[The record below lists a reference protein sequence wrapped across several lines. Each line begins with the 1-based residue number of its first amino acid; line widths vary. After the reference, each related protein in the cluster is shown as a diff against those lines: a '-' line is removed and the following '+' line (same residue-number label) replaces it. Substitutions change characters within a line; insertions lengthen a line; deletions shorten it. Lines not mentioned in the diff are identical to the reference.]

1 MDSVYTVL
9 ITAVTVL
16 GSASAWRFYE
26 KRLEAKRNDENFMR
40 DDCRD
45 RIAKLE
51 KLLLESSHEKDEMR
65 KTILEL
71 TAQVSE
77 LRVKVEFLTKERET
91 LEKRIQLNG

>member
-26 KRLEAKRNDENFMR
+26 KKMEAKRNDENFMR

-45 RIAKLE
+45 RIGKLE
-51 KLLLESSHEKDEMR
+51 KLLAESSEEKDEMR

-77 LRVKVEFLTKERET
+77 LKVKVEFLTADREK

>member
-1 MDSVYTVL
+1 MDSIYTVL

-16 GSASAWRFYE
+16 GSTGAWRFYE
-26 KRLEAKRNDENFMR
+26 KRSEAKRNDDNFMR
-40 DDCRD
+40 NDCRD

-51 KLLLESSHEKDEMR
+51 KLLLESSEEKDEMR
-65 KTILEL
+65 QTILEL

-77 LRVKVEFLTKERET
+77 LKVKVEFLTRERES